1 VPLFEHPQTIQHHIS
16 SNQSDHEIE
25 QLQCALQTTLT
36 PHFFF
41 FAAGKEGNTQ
51 ILKNTQMQ
59 QLLVFLSDSRF
70 LPQLLLL
77 PPSPA
82 QLILDLFI
90 TGE

>member
-41 FAAGKEGNTQ
+41 GAGKEENTQ

-59 QLLVFLSDSRF
+59 QLLLFLSESSF
-70 LPQLLLL
+70 LPQLL

>member
-41 FAAGKEGNTQ
+41 TAGKEGNTQ
-51 ILKNTQMQ
+51 ILKKHPNATTTS
-59 QLLVFLSDSRF
+59 VFERL
-70 LPQLLLL
+70 
-77 PPSPA
+77 
-82 QLILDLFI
+82 
-90 TGE
+90 